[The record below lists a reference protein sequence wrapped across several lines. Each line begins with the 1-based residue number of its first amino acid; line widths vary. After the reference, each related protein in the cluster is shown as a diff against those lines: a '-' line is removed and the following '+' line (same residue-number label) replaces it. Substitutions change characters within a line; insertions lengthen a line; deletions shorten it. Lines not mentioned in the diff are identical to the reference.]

1 MADPPPA
8 PAGRLRK
15 GSKLDDA
22 TQLAIVLAF
31 ANARSVERCAARVGV
46 TRKRVRD
53 IYIELRDRLT
63 GARFA
68 RWHRANVIL
77 PGVPDPLALI
87 AMKSAFFDT
96 LADCHANERCYKNF
110 AAGNRKAR
118 LCRACPLPARFSNPA
133 AVREAL
139 AAVDAVRGFYRTLKI
154 YGERGADPVL
164 LFRRRLIHTA
174 VAAAAVQNTRVLA
187 SGLPDREDDGFLSVR
202 TLFETLVVDLIERPP
217 ASE

>member
-22 TQLAIVLAF
+22 TQLAVVLAF

-68 RWHRANVIL
+68 RWHRANIIL

-87 AMKSAFFDT
+87 AMKAAFFDA
-96 LADCHANERCYKNF
+96 LAECHASERCYKNF

-118 LCRACPLPARFSNPA
+118 LCRACPLPARFTGRA
-133 AVREAL
+133 AVREGL
-139 AAVDAVRGFYRTLKI
+139 AAVDAVRAFYRALKI
-154 YGERGADPVL
+154 YGERGTDPVL
-164 LFRRRLIHTA
+164 LFRHRLIHTA
-174 VAAAAVQNTRVLA
+174 VAAAAAQNTRKLR
-187 SGLPDREDDGFLSVR
+187 SGLPDPADKDQLSIP
-202 TLFETLVVDLIERPP
+202 TLFETLVVDLIERPL
-217 ASE
+217 AGE